1 MSTLQKQSS
10 SGQGALR
17 QRLSTL
23 TMVAMAFAILNT
35 WIALAGSIAYILPS
49 GGPVSFTWGFLFCV
63 LCNLALAAS
72 LGELAAIWPTAGGQY
87 HFMYALCT
95 EKWKRPSSFFVG
107 WTNIAGWLT
116 VVTTQ
121 AFFAAQLI
129 SAAAVMGS
137 SGKYQPAA
145 WQTYL
150 IFLAVLSFGTAGNI
164 WGNRILGR
172 WNDLALY
179 WSVLAVI
186 IISIILLSTSEKT
199 DAKHV
204 FTEFTNETG
213 WPDGVAW
220 ILGLLQ
226 SALSLIG
233 FDVVLHLTEEMP
245 NPSRDAPRA
254 MLLAIV
260 VGGVTYEPYSPSK
273 TVNIL
278 TLIVTHRG
286 FVFILVVLFC
296 LTDPA
301 TVLASSTGMPIVEL
315 FLQST
320 KNRAAATIL
329 ALMLSVCFIN
339 GTSASITSAS
349 RLLYA
354 MARDKGILFH
364 GYFDHIQ
371 KGLDVPVRTIMFCYI
386 FNILFGLLYL
396 GPSVAFSAYVASCT
410 IFLNISY
417 ASPVTA
423 LLIRGR
429 KILAQ
434 YQSNKTPARMGRKF
448 GAVINFIAAAFVIIT
463 SMFFC
468 FPAALPVSANTMNY
482 VCAVV
487 GGFYL
492 LIGIYWLVYGKSFQG
507 PNFEELIGQPL
518 QDMGSNVTFDTQME
532 ENRSKN

>member
-1 MSTLQKQSS
+1 MEMSPTSKE
-10 SGQGALR
+10 GALQ

-49 GGPVSFTWGFLFCV
+49 GGSVSFIYGFVFCV
-63 LCNLALAAS
+63 ICNLALAAS

-95 EKWKRPSSFFVG
+95 PRWKRSMSFFVG

-116 VVTTQ
+116 IVTTQ
-121 AFFAAQLI
+121 AFFAAQLV
-129 SAAAVMGS
+129 SAAAVVAS
-137 SGKYQPAA
+137 NNAYEATA
-145 WQTYL
+145 WKTYL
-150 IFLAVLSFGTAGNI
+150 FFIAILSFGTAGNI

-172 WNDLALY
+172 WNDLAY
-179 WSVLAVI
+179 ARQ
-186 IISIILLSTSEKT
+186 
-199 DAKHV
+199 V
-204 FTEFTNETG
+204 FTEFSNETG

-254 MLLAIV
+254 MMLAIV
-260 VGGVTYEPYSPSK
+260 IGGITG
-273 TVNIL
+273 L
-278 TLIVTHRG
+278 
-286 FVFILVVLFC
+286 FFILVLLFC

-301 TVLASSTGMPIVEL
+301 TILATSTGMPIVEL

-320 KNRAAATIL
+320 KSRAAATIL
-329 ALMLSVCFIN
+329 ALMLSICFIN

-354 MARDKGILFH
+354 MARDNGIICH
-364 GYFDHIQ
+364 RYFAHISPR
-371 KGLDVPVRTIMFCYI
+371 LNVPVRTIMLCYG

-396 GPSVAFSAYVASCT
+396 GPTVAFSAYIASCT
-410 IFLNISY
+410 IFLNVSY
-417 ASPVTA
+417 AGPVVA
-423 LLIRGR
+423 LLVRGR
-429 KILAQ
+429 GILKE
-434 YQSNKTPARMGRKF
+434 YQTRTTPARMGLRT
-448 GAVINFIAAAFVIIT
+448 GAVANVVSAAFVVVIT
-463 SMFFC
+463 IFFC
-468 FPAALPVSANTMNY
+468 FPAGIPVSANTMNY
-482 VCAVV
+482 VSAVV

-492 LIGIYWLVYGKSFQG
+492 LLILYWLVFGKNFQG
-507 PNFEELIGQPL
+507 PNFEAIIGQPL
-518 QDMGSNVTFDTQME
+518 QMKVGNDTDTVQE
-532 ENRSKN
+532 KADLATKSLA